1 MSHQKVYTFWCCD
14 EVTQKLVLPGISN
27 LNNSDLDKKQGD
39 LTQFSAKATLEKRK

>member
-1 MSHQKVYTFWCCD
+1 MTSSQIVEQI

-27 LNNSDLDKKQGD
+27 LNNSNLVKKQGD